1 MQDATKRNKKRSP
14 IISAVIIIVLLGI
27 FLAVMVVPLLG
38 DAEEALLVI
47 GIIGFYGLI
56 IVAVIIGV
64 IFALRQR
71 LKEIEGGEEED
82 AKQY

>member
-1 MQDATKRNKKRSP
+1 
-14 IISAVIIIVLLGI
+14 
-27 FLAVMVVPLLG
+27 LG